1 MKRYRVGLMVGNKS
15 IDYVHAIRMGVENT
29 LGEAGHVL
37 IAISDLIPFHSR
49 VNAASYFRVAFEVT
63 ARLGLDAV
71 IVPAGTIASYL
82 TDERRNV
89 FELID
94 ILDAQKT
101 VVIEREVPGLRCI
114 TKDNAPGMHECMRH
128 LIEECGF
135 KKIAFIGGPKT
146 STSAREREDIYFEEM
161 RAHGLDTPKSL
172 LTHGEFSG
180 ECGDAIDELID
191 NNPGLEAIACSCD
204 LIAHS
209 VYRVM
214 RKRRLVVGRDIAV
227 TGFDDLS
234 ISAQLDPPLSTVH
247 MTGYDLGCMAA
258 REALRLCE
266 GLPQEERVL
275 SSTFVTRGSCGMSDE
290 SLVSRFR
297 TILATRPFPV
307 DQVVDALV
315 DSTLMMASKHV
326 EKDFRDA
333 MSDFVD
339 SAWAAYLRHRKSGDE
354 SDEMFSTQDLSLL
367 FSRNYRSLLSVE
379 GFQSAAIAMLQ
390 ALLEESDNRDASWVF
405 EQIGSVH
412 QGLARMLNVYMQE
425 DRMAHSKREWTSF
438 HMIDD
443 AVRESNDASTAYR
456 LILQDLLELG
466 VNRADLYLLP
476 DPVEFIGA
484 RTFALSDTLRPIG
497 RLIGGSVRAIEG
509 ARTVALQSVMGRLVP
524 RRGGST
530 AYTVGGIMAGNELLG
545 IVAFDHGTLDED
557 GQLIAT
563 LNLGIALKHMQMIAN
578 ERESNELLSKSNL
591 LLEQQSHYDEMTGI
605 LNRRGFMSK
614 LQRMLNL
621 HQGRQG
627 VLLYLDLD
635 GLKKINDVYGH
646 DNGDEAIR
654 QTTCVLSACLPPD
667 TILGRLGGD
676 EFVAF
681 VLVESESAIE
691 SLGHSID
698 ASMATF
704 NATHSY
710 PFELAISYGGVM
722 LTIWPDSFE
731 NITKTMVLADE
742 RLYEMKKRHGS
753 RSARREA

>member
-29 LGEAGHVL
+29 LEEAGHILV
-37 IAISDLIPFHSR
+37 AISDLIPFHSR

-82 TDERRNV
+82 TDEHQSIY
-89 FELID
+89 ELIN
-94 ILDAQKT
+94 ILDAPKT
-101 VVIEREVPGLRCI
+101 VVIERDVPGLRCI

-128 LIEECGF
+128 LIEECGY
-135 KKIAFIGGPKT
+135 KQIAFIGGPK
-146 STSAREREDIYFEEM
+146 SSISAREREDIYLEEM
-161 RAHGLDTPKSL
+161 HAHGLDTPESL

-180 ECGDAIDELID
+180 ECGDEIDKLID
-191 NNPGLEAIACSCD
+191 NNPGLEAIVCSCD

-214 RKRRLVVGRDIAV
+214 RKRRLSVGRDIAV

-234 ISAQLDPPLSTVH
+234 ISAHLNPPLSTVH
-247 MTGYDLGCMAA
+247 MTGYDLGSMAA

-266 GLPQEERVL
+266 GLPQQERVL
-275 SSTFVTRGSCGMSDE
+275 SSTFITRGSSGTGGETLIDQ
-290 SLVSRFR
+290 FR
-297 TILATRPFPV
+297 ELIVARPFPKDKV
-307 DQVVDALV
+307 ADILV
-315 DSTLMMASKHV
+315 DSTLMMAGEYV
-326 EKDFRDA
+326 EKDFRAA
-333 MSDFVD
+333 MNTFVD
-339 SAWAAYLRHRKSGDE
+339 VAREAYLRHMESGEETGEIFD
-354 SDEMFSTQDLSLL
+354 SQDLSVL
-367 FSRNYRSLLSVE
+367 FNRGYRDLLSLE
-379 GFQSAAIAMLQ
+379 GFQSAAIALLR
-390 ALLEESDNRDASWVF
+390 ALLEESSDRDVNWVF
-405 EQIGSVH
+405 EQIGNVY
-412 QGLARMLNVYMQE
+412 QGIARMLNARMQD
-425 DRMAHSKREWTSF
+425 DRVAHSKREWTSF

-443 AVRESNDASTAYR
+443 AVRESNDTSAVYR
-456 LILQDLLELG
+456 LILQDLHELG

-497 RLIGGSVRAIEG
+497 RLIDGSVRAIEG
-509 ARTVALQSVMGRLVP
+509 TRTVALQSVLGRLVP
-524 RRGGST
+524 RRGGTT

-545 IVAFDHGTLDED
+545 IAAFEHGALDAD
-557 GQLIAT
+557 GQLVAT
-563 LNLGIALKHMQMIAN
+563 LNLGIALKHMQMISN

-591 LLEQQSHYDEMTGI
+591 LLEQQSHYDEMTGV

-614 LQRMLNL
+614 LHRMLNL

-627 VLLYLDLD
+627 ALLYLDLD
-635 GLKKINDVYGH
+635 GLKRINDTYGH

-654 QTTCVLSACLPPD
+654 QTTRVLSACLPPD

-681 VLVESESAIE
+681 VLVDNESELD
-691 SLGHSID
+691 SLGRSID
-698 ASMATF
+698 AGMATF

-710 PFELAISYGGVM
+710 SFELAISYGGVVI
-722 LTIWPDSFE
+722 TIWPDSYE
-731 NITKTMVLADE
+731 NITKTMVQADE
-742 RLYEMKKRHGS
+742 RLYEMKKRRGS
-753 RSARREA
+753 RSARREI

>member
-29 LGEAGHVL
+29 LEEAGHVL
-37 IAISDLIPFHSR
+37 VAISDLIPFHSR

-82 TDERRNV
+82 TDECQSIY
-89 FELID
+89 ELID
-94 ILDAQKT
+94 ILDAPKT
-101 VVIEREVPGLRCI
+101 VVIERDVPGLRCI

-135 KKIAFIGGPKT
+135 KKIAFIGGPKS

-161 RAHGLDTPKSL
+161 RAHGLDTPESL

-214 RKRRLVVGRDIAV
+214 RQRRLAVGRDIAV

-234 ISAQLDPPLSTVH
+234 ISAHLDPPLSTVH
-247 MTGYDLGCMAA
+247 MTGYDLGCAAA
-258 REALRLCE
+258 REAMRLCE
-266 GLPQEERVL
+266 GLPQQESVL
-275 SSTFVTRGSCGMSDE
+275 PSTFIARGSTGASDG
-290 SLVSRFR
+290 SRIDQFR
-297 TILATRPFPV
+297 VILATKPFSV
-307 DQVVDALV
+307 DKIADVLV
-315 DSTLMMASKHV
+315 DSTLMMASRHV

-333 MSDFVD
+333 MRAFIE
-339 SAWAAYLRHRKSGDE
+339 SAWSAYLRHTKNGDGA
-354 SDEMFSTQDLSLL
+354 DEMFSSQDLDLL
-367 FSRNYRSLLSVE
+367 FNRSYRDCLSIE
-379 GFQSAAIAMLQ
+379 GFQSAAIALLQ
-390 ALLEESDNRDASWVF
+390 AMLDEDTNRDVSWVF
-405 EQIGSVH
+405 EQIANVH
-412 QGLARMLNVYMQE
+412 QGLARMLNVRMQD

-443 AVRESNDASTAYR
+443 AVRESNDASAAYR
-456 LILQDLLELG
+456 LMLQDLNALG

-484 RTFALSDTLRPIG
+484 RSFALSDTLKPIG

-509 ARTVALQSVMGRLVP
+509 TRTVALQSVLSRLVP
-524 RRGGST
+524 RHGGAS

-545 IVAFDHGTLDED
+545 IVAFEHGTLDAD

-563 LNLGIALKHMQMIAN
+563 LNLGVALKHMQMIAN

-614 LQRMLNL
+614 LQQMLSL

-627 VLLYLDLD
+627 VLFYLDLD
-635 GLKKINDVYGH
+635 GLKKINDIFGH

-654 QTTCVLSACLPPD
+654 QTTRVLSACLPPD

-681 VLVESESAIE
+681 VLVDSEYEMEPLGRSIE
-691 SLGHSID
+691 AGMS
-698 ASMATF
+698 TF

-722 LTIWPDSFE
+722 VAIWPDSFE

-753 RSARREA
+753 RSTRREM

>member
-29 LGEAGHVL
+29 LDEAGHVL

-49 VNAASYFRVAFEVT
+49 VNASSYFRVAFEVT

-82 TDERRNV
+82 TDEYQNIY
-89 FELID
+89 ELLD
-94 ILDAQKT
+94 VLDAPKT
-101 VVIEREVPGLRCI
+101 VVIERDVPGLRCI

-128 LIEECGF
+128 LIEECGY
-135 KKIAFIGGPKT
+135 KKIAFIGGPKS

-161 RAHGLDTPKSL
+161 HAHGLDTPESL
-172 LTHGEFSG
+172 LTYGEFSG

-214 RKRRLVVGRDIAV
+214 RRRRLAVGRDIAV

-234 ISAQLDPPLSTVH
+234 ISAHLNPPLSTVR

-266 GLPQEERVL
+266 GLPQQEHVL
-275 SSTFVTRGSCGMSDE
+275 SSTFIARGSCGAGDE
-290 SLVSRFR
+290 SLIDQFR
-297 TILATRPFPV
+297 ELIVTKPFPQDQIV
-307 DQVVDALV
+307 DIFV
-315 DSTLMMASKHV
+315 DSTLMMAGRYV
-326 EKDFRDA
+326 EKDFRA
-333 MSDFVD
+333 ATRVFVET
-339 SAWAAYLRHRKSGDE
+339 AREAYLRHVAGSEETDAIFD
-354 SDEMFSTQDLSLL
+354 SQDLSVL
-367 FSRNYRSLLSVE
+367 FNRSYRDLLSLE
-379 GFQSAAIAMLQ
+379 GFQSAAIALLR
-390 ALLEESDNRDASWVF
+390 ALLEETSDRDVNWVF
-405 EQIGSVH
+405 EQIGNVH
-412 QGLARMLNVYMQE
+412 QGIARMLNALMQD
-425 DRMAHSKREWTSF
+425 DRAAHSKREWTSF

-443 AVRESNDASTAYR
+443 AVRETSDVNAVYR
-456 LILQDLLELG
+456 LILQDLHGLG
-466 VNRADLYLLP
+466 VNRADLYLLA

-484 RTFALSDTLRPIG
+484 RSFALSDTLRPVG

-509 ARTVALQSVMGRLVP
+509 ARTVALQDVLGRLVP
-524 RRGGST
+524 HRGGSS

-545 IVAFDHGTLDED
+545 IVAFEHGTLDAD

-591 LLEQQSHYDEMTGI
+591 LLEQQSHYDEMTGV

-614 LQRMLNL
+614 LRRMLNI

-635 GLKKINDVYGH
+635 GLKKINDTYGH

-681 VLVESESAIE
+681 VLVESESELE
-691 SLGHSID
+691 SLGRSIE
-698 ASMATF
+698 AGMATF

-710 PFELAISYGGVM
+710 PFELAISYGGVVV
-722 LTIWPDSFE
+722 TIWPDSFE

-742 RLYEMKKRHGS
+742 RLYEMKKVRGS
-753 RSARREA
+753 RSARREI

>member
-29 LGEAGHVL
+29 LEDAGHVL

-82 TDERRNV
+82 SDEHQGIY
-89 FELID
+89 ELIN
-94 ILDAQKT
+94 ILDAPKT
-101 VVIEREVPGLRCI
+101 VVIEREMPGLRCV

-135 KKIAFIGGPKT
+135 KKIAFIGGPKS
-146 STSAREREDIYFEEM
+146 STSAREREDIYLEEM
-161 RAHGLDTPKSL
+161 HAHGLDTPESL

-214 RKRRLVVGRDIAV
+214 RRRRLSVGRDIAV

-234 ISAQLDPPLSTVH
+234 ISAHLNPPLSTVH

-266 GLPQEERVL
+266 GLPQQERVL
-275 SSTFVTRGSCGMSDE
+275 SSTFIARGSCGMGDE
-290 SLVSRFR
+290 SLIDQFR
-297 TILATRPFPV
+297 SLITTKPFSKDKV
-307 DQVVDALV
+307 ADILV
-315 DSTLMMASKHV
+315 DSTLMMAGRYV
-326 EKDFRDA
+326 EQDFRAA
-333 MSDFVD
+333 MNVFVD
-339 SAWAAYLRHRKSGDE
+339 TAHEAYLRHLEGSEEASEIFD
-354 SDEMFSTQDLSLL
+354 SQDLSVL
-367 FSRNYRSLLSVE
+367 FNRSYRDLLSLE
-379 GFQSAAIAMLQ
+379 GFQSAAIALLR
-390 ALLEESDNRDASWVF
+390 ALLEESSDRDVNWVF
-405 EQIGSVH
+405 EQIGKVH
-412 QGLARMLNVYMQE
+412 QGIARMLNVRIQD
-425 DRMAHSKREWTSF
+425 DRMNHSKREWTSF

-443 AVRESNDASTAYR
+443 AVRETNDASAAYR
-456 LILQDLLELG
+456 LILQDLHGLG

-497 RLIGGSVRAIEG
+497 RLIDGSVRAIEG
-509 ARTVALQSVMGRLVP
+509 TRAVALQSVLGRLVP
-524 RRGGST
+524 RRGGSS

-545 IVAFDHGTLDED
+545 VVAFDHGTLDAD
-557 GQLIAT
+557 GQLVAT

-578 ERESNELLSKSNL
+578 ERESNELLSQSNL

-614 LQRMLNL
+614 LRRMLNL

-627 VLLYLDLD
+627 ALLYLDLD
-635 GLKKINDVYGH
+635 GLKRINDTYGH

-667 TILGRLGGD
+667 AILGRLGGD

-681 VLVESESAIE
+681 VLVDSESELDA
-691 SLGHSID
+691 LGRSID
-698 ASMATF
+698 AGMATF

-710 PFELAISYGGVM
+710 PFELAISYGGVVV
-722 LTIWPDSFE
+722 TIWPDSFE

-742 RLYEMKKRHGS
+742 RLYEMKKVRGS